1 MRRSATASSARRLR
15 SSISRSPSG
24 HVTVRGR
31 ALAWTCGMSNRPAT
45 APGTRLHCKAS
56 QAEPNA
62 ASFPGS
68 SSPCQ
73 CDDAD
78 VSVGTIRSC
87 AAGSKFPDRLRSG
100 SDMRCLQPGLQL
112 RRRHTTREF
121 RSDVLPL
128 CPAHQVAMLNGVAR
142 SVGPGSQRRNVQQV
156 VIPCCRS
163 DVSSLPDLSFL
174 GSAFWPQI
182 VFRAWR
188 GWH

>member
-1 MRRSATASSARRLR
+1 L
-15 SSISRSPSG
+15 RSPSG

-45 APGTRLHCKAS
+45 APGTRPHCKAS

-78 VSVGTIRSC
+78 VSEGTIRSC
-87 AAGSKFPDRLRSG
+87 AARSKFPDRLRSG

-112 RRRHTTREF
+112 RRRHTTRAF
-121 RSDVLPL
+121 RSDVFAAMP
-128 CPAHQVAMLNGVAR
+128 CHQGAISNDVAR
-142 SVGPGSQRRNVQQV
+142 SVCPGSQRRNVQQV
-156 VIPCCRS
+156 VIPSGRG
-163 DVSSLPDLSFL
+163 DVSSLPHLSFL
-174 GSAFWPQI
+174 GPAFWPQI